1 MYTLAIEDTVEIQVK
16 FTLRSK
22 GVAKLFSPTLT
33 MNRLNTEE
41 NEERSEQSIKDFMHE
56 NVIDW
61 KDQRLVLDAS
71 NNPAEFSKEALAM
84 FFSAPGVLIVC
95 WNAYIKEVAAKEKN

>member
-1 MYTLAIEDTVEIQVK
+1 
-16 FTLRSK
+16 
-22 GVAKLFSPTLT
+22 
-33 MNRLNTEE
+33 
-41 NEERSEQSIKDFMHE
+41 MHE